1 LNLVAEIACTIQAF
15 KHSKIAKQS
24 GAWGRGS
31 FLRRVHGTGKTAM
44 FWDQAIETIDRAA
57 LERLQLQRLQETVRR
72 VAAHVPFYQKK
83 FAELGVKP
91 GDIRSLADLRRLPF
105 TTSAD
110 LRANY
115 PTGLLA
121 VPLDDALRLHTS
133 SGTTGKPKALFFSR
147 QDVDNAAE
155 LCARSFVMTGVTK
168 RDVFQNLMTYGMFT
182 GALVTHYGA
191 EKVGCLVIPAGP
203 GNSERQLM
211 LMQDFR
217 TTFLHVTP
225 SYALYLA
232 TFMEGHGVDPRR
244 DLALRKAFVGA
255 EPYTEETRRKIETGL
270 GLDVYNSYG
279 LSEMNGPGVAFEC
292 EQKQGMHLWEDH
304 FIAEIIDPQT
314 GEPVREGEA
323 GELVMTTL
331 CREAMPLLRYRTR
344 DITSFL
350 TTLCPCGRT
359 HRRLNRIAGRSDDM
373 LIVRGVNIYPQQIE
387 RVLMAEPGVGRNYQ
401 IALEGLDEMTIKVEL
416 AEAGFEAK
424 VEQLMKLQNHLA
436 EKLRAEILVKP
447 RVQLLP
453 PCSLPVSDGKARR
466 VIDNRKL

>member
-1 LNLVAEIACTIQAF
+1 
-15 KHSKIAKQS
+15 
-24 GAWGRGS
+24 
-31 FLRRVHGTGKTAM
+31 M
-44 FWDQAIETIDRAA
+44 FWDQVTETISRRD
-57 LERLQLQRLQETVRR
+57 LERLQLARLQETVRR
-72 VAAHVPFYQKK
+72 VGSRVPFYQQQ
-83 FAELGVKP
+83 FAECGVKP
-91 GDIRSLADLRRLPF
+91 EDIRSLTDLRKLPF

-121 VPLDDALRLHTS
+121 VPYDDTLRLHTS

-147 QDVDNAAE
+147 ADVNNAAE
-155 LCARSFVMTGVTK
+155 LCARSFMATGVTK
-168 RDVFQNLMTYGMFT
+168 GDVFQNMMTYGMFT

-191 EKVGCLVIPAGP
+191 EKIGCLVIPAGP

-211 LMQDFR
+211 LMQDFG
-217 TTFLHVTP
+217 TTLVHVTP

-232 TFMEGHGVDPRR
+232 TFLEKHGIAPRR
-244 DLALRKAFVGA
+244 DLKLRKAFVGA
-255 EPYTEETRRKIETGL
+255 EPYTEETREKIEAAL

-292 EQKQGMHLWEDH
+292 ERKHGMHVWEDH
-304 FIAEIIDPQT
+304 FLIEIIDPQT
-314 GEPVREGEA
+314 GEALPDGQP

-344 DITSFL
+344 DVTSIIAEP
-350 TTLCPCGRT
+350 CPCGRT
-359 HRRLNRIAGRSDDM
+359 HRRLNRITGRSDDM

-387 RVLMAEPGVGRNYQ
+387 RVLMAQPGVGRNYLIQ
-401 IALEGLDEMTIKVEL
+401 LEGLDELTVKVEL
-416 AEAGFEAK
+416 AEAGFSGK
-424 VEQLMKLQNHLA
+424 VEMLILLQKQLA

-447 RVQLLP
+447 TIQLVP
-453 PCSLPVSDGKARR
+453 PGELPVSEGKAKR